1 MFILGNI
8 FYITEI
14 FYYYYYHDIFSFVR
28 SVSMDSWN
36 ERQIQMMRA
45 GGNEKCIGFL
55 AQYNV
60 PKNMAIAMKY
70 NTTGILNYIII

>member
-1 MFILGNI
+1 MYISGFICYHYYNLLLSNNI
-8 FYITEI
+8 NY
-14 FYYYYYHDIFSFVR
+14 SFVR

-45 GGNEKCIGFL
+45 GGNDKCINFL

-70 NTTGILNYIII
+70 NTPGN

>member
-1 MFILGNI
+1 
-8 FYITEI
+8 
-14 FYYYYYHDIFSFVR
+14 
-28 SVSMDSWN
+28 MDSWN

-45 GGNEKCIGFL
+45 GGNEKCINFL

-70 NTTGILNYIII
+70 NTPGILYIHKSSIIINLILFSCIII